1 MDYFWINILIL
12 STFIFIV
19 LMMIVFI
26 LKLRKNNQNINESKK
41 RYKNLFNSIPVAIF
55 VWGKDLK
62 VLDWNKHAEYI
73 FGYKKEEIIGK
84 NYFDFIVPEDLRK
97 DVDKVTSKI
106 LDMNRVKNVNEN
118 ITKDGRRILCE
129 WDVIVEKDE
138 KGNFYRAIS
147 MAQDV
152 TEKTKYQ
159 QELKKTVEKLSETN
173 EELYSSNEELEE
185 SYKIIENQSDQMREM
200 IELFNRFDQTDMSLD
215 QFYSEI
221 LLVAMDVMTEAD
233 YGSISIIEKDKWEFI
248 ASSGHNLEKLREL
261 ELHKKDSIIVSSPT
275 IIKDIKKENMKR
287 FNDAQ
292 RRIFEE
298 ATRDIK
304 ESLIISVPIDD
315 DIYLNIAIDIA
326 AESKKSFN
334 DNSIMLFQA
343 FKNIAST
350 YLKNKVYS
358 KKIIDS
364 YLDFSKKLATIAEA
378 HDDITGKHINRV
390 GELSAFFAEKLGYKK
405 SFVDRIRN
413 EAPLHDI
420 GKIFV
425 DKAILDKKGPLT
437 DEEWEIMKKHTVLSG
452 RLLSEDFFR
461 LAKKIAYY
469 HHEKW
474 DGSGYP
480 FGMKGDEIPLE
491 AQIVSLVD
499 VYDALRDERPYKK
512 AFTHQ
517 QAVDIISKGDGR
529 TKPEHFNPK
538 LLKIFLEY
546 EKDIEKIFDDLKE

>member
-1 MDYFWINILIL
+1 MN
-12 STFIFIV
+12 TFISK
-19 LMMIVFI
+19 
-26 LKLRKNNQNINESKK
+26 LKKNNQSLSITKK
-41 RYKNLFNSIPVAIF
+41 QYQELFDSIPVAIL
-55 VWGKDLK
+55 VWDKNFK

-73 FGYKKEEIIGK
+73 FGYTKEEMMGK
-84 NYFDFIVPEDLRK
+84 NFFDFIVPDDLKK
-97 DVDKVTSKI
+97 DLNQLANKI
-106 LDMNRVKNVNEN
+106 LDNIKVNNVNEN
-118 ITKDGRRILCE
+118 ITKFGKRIICE
-129 WDVIVEKDE
+129 WNVIVENDE
-138 KGNFYRAIS
+138 RGNFLRAIS

-326 AESKKSFN
+326 AESKKGFN

-364 YLDFSKKLATIAEA
+364 YLDFSKKLAIIAEA

-390 GELSAFFAEKLGYKK
+390 GEISAFFAEKLGCKK
-405 SFVDRIRN
+405 EFIDKIKN

-425 DKAILDKKGPLT
+425 DKSILNKQGPLT
-437 DEEWEIMKKHTVLSG
+437 EEEWEVMKKHTLLSG
-452 RLLSEDFFR
+452 KLLSEDFFR

>member
-1 MDYFWINILIL
+1 
-12 STFIFIV
+12 
-19 LMMIVFI
+19 
-26 LKLRKNNQNINESKK
+26 
-41 RYKNLFNSIPVAIF
+41 
-55 VWGKDLK
+55 
-62 VLDWNKHAEYI
+62 
-73 FGYKKEEIIGK
+73 
-84 NYFDFIVPEDLRK
+84 
-97 DVDKVTSKI
+97 
-106 LDMNRVKNVNEN
+106 
-118 ITKDGRRILCE
+118 
-129 WDVIVEKDE
+129 
-138 KGNFYRAIS
+138 
-147 MAQDV
+147 
-152 TEKTKYQ
+152 
-159 QELKKTVEKLSETN
+159 
-173 EELYSSNEELEE
+173 
-185 SYKIIENQSDQMREM
+185 
-200 IELFNRFDQTDMSLD
+200 MSLD

-221 LLVAMDVMTEAD
+221 LSVAMDVMTEAD

-275 IIKDIKKENMKR
+275 IIKNIKKENMKR

-315 DIYLNIAIDIA
+315 EIYLNIAIDIA
-326 AESKKSFN
+326 AESNKNFN

-378 HDDITGKHINRV
+378 HDDITGKHIIRV

-413 EAPLHDI
+413 ESPLHDI

-425 DKAILDKKGPLT
+425 DKSILDKKGPLT

-480 FGMKGDEIPLE
+480 FGMKGDEIPSE

-512 AFTHQ
+512 ALTHQ